1 MKKITCILLFIFVSS
16 SFFGMTHAKRAMEF
30 SNDPALTFIPAED
43 QGGNP
48 FSIYPNP
55 VTKGFVFITSESA
68 EPKEIHIFD
77 VLGKE
82 IIRTSLKGNRLD
94 VSVLESGIYILKV
107 VQGKSS
113 ITKKLIVK

>member
-1 MKKITCILLFIFVSS
+1 MRKITFILIFIFVNSAS
-16 SFFGMTHAKRAMEF
+16 FGMADIKSVMEF
-30 SNDPALTFIPAED
+30 SDDPAVSFATVED

-55 VTKGFVFITSESA
+55 VTKGFVYITSESA
-68 EPKEIHIFD
+68 EPKEILIFD

-82 IIRTSLKGNRLD
+82 IIRTSLKENRLD

-107 VQGKSS
+107 IQGKSS